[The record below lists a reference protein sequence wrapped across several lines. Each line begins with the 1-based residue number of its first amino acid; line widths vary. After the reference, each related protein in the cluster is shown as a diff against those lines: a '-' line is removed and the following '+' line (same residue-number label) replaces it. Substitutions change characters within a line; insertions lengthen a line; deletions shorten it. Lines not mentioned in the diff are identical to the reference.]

1 LKGFLT
7 EWPKNIFGSIT
18 FDLMSGKKKVLV
30 APLNW
35 GLGHATRCIPIIR
48 ELISQG
54 VEVILAAEEHPK
66 ALLQREYPKLEFID
80 LSGYDVTYPSSGNMA
95 VHMIKLM
102 PRILNGVKKEG
113 EQLNKAIDDFGIDGV
128 ISDNRFGLYS
138 NRVPTV
144 FITHQVMIKSP
155 YAESILQKLNR
166 RFIRK
171 FDHCWIPDFEGTEN
185 LSGDLSHKYK
195 LTESARFIG
204 PLSRF
209 SKDEKEPDAYKYDVI
224 AVISGPEPQRTLFQ
238 HIVTTELEIN
248 NIKALMVLGK
258 ASIHQDVQ
266 QEKITMKSHLKADEL
281 QDAINKSR
289 IVVAR
294 SGYSTIMDLATLG
307 KSAILIPTP
316 GQTEQEYLAQ
326 YHYERGHY
334 FTVEQDRFDLDEA
347 LDQMDRFK
355 GIKSD
360 TNATLLKQAVTEFIQ
375 TL

>member
-1 LKGFLT
+1 
-7 EWPKNIFGSIT
+7 
-18 FDLMSGKKKVLV
+18 MSVKKKVLV

-48 ELISQG
+48 ELINQG
-54 VEVILAAEEHPK
+54 VEVVLAAEEHPK
-66 ALLQREYPKLEFID
+66 ALLQREYPKLDFID

-102 PRILNGVKKEG
+102 PRILNGIKKEG
-113 EQLNKAIDDFGIDGV
+113 EQLNKAIDHFGIDGV

-138 NRVPTV
+138 NRVPTA

-171 FDHCWIPDFEGTEN
+171 FDQCWIPDFEGPEN

-195 LTESARFIG
+195 LTESAHFIG

-209 SKDEKEPDAYKYDVI
+209 SKDEAESVAYEYDVI

-258 ASIHQDVQ
+258 ASIHQDIQ
-266 QEKITMKSHLKADEL
+266 QEKITMKSHLKAEEL
-281 QDAINKSR
+281 QDAICKSR

-326 YHYERGHY
+326 YHYEKGHY

-355 GIKSD
+355 GVKSNTD
-360 TNATLLKQAVTEFIQ
+360 GSLLKQAVAAFIQ